1 MQARWVGL
9 TSTGGQL
16 ALTSWMKILPETIW
30 EKERRAAAF
39 AGLQL
44 AVPLGLLGFLFF
56 LKGSGF
62 FDTKSGMVMLGTG
75 VIFIVLTPLLLVIKT
90 SRNKKTLAGTKG
102 LIVGTVQRFDER
114 ETVFSRNRAL
124 RPGSEQYNRFYV
136 QHP

>member
-1 MQARWVGL
+1 L
-9 TSTGGQL
+9 YDTTLS
-16 ALTSWMKILPETIW
+16 
-30 EKERRAAAF
+30 
-39 AGLQL
+39 
-44 AVPLGLLGFLFF
+44 LLGFLFF